1 MLYTKN
7 KNLTDTST
15 QKIVEIPLGYVAHWN
30 MAFVANLHNSTN
42 DITLFIKKPDPN
54 TPDVYIYNGTNI
66 SSKENVF
73 LDGNAVFVLQ
83 PGDIIRASAGSAG
96 NIEVV
101 VTFDLLEAPAVFNK
115 FNGS

>member
-15 QKIVEIPLGYVAHWN
+15 QTIVTIPNGYVAHWN

-42 DITLFIKKPDPN
+42 SVTLFVDKPSPIADI
-54 TPDVYIYNGTNI
+54 YIYNGTNI
-66 SSKENVF
+66 SSKENIL
-73 LDGNAVFVLQ
+73 LDGSAVFVLQ
-83 PGDIIRASAGSAG
+83 PRDIIKASSGSAG
-96 NIEVV
+96 NVEVV
-101 VTFDLLEAPAVFNK
+101 VTFDLLEAPAVFNN

>member
-15 QKIVEIPLGYVAHWN
+15 QTIVTIPNGYVAHWN
-30 MAFVANLHNSTN
+30 MAFIANLHNSTN
-42 DITLFIKKPDPN
+42 SITLFVDKPSP

-66 SSKENVF
+66 SSKEN
-73 LDGNAVFVLQ
+73 LLIDGNATFVLQ
-83 PGDIIRASAGSAG
+83 PGDIIKASTSGLG
-96 NIEVV
+96 NVEVV
-101 VTFDLLEAPAVFNK
+101 VTFDLLEAPVVFNN

>member
-15 QKIVEIPLGYVAHWN
+15 QTIVTIPNGYIAHWN
-30 MAFVANLHNSTN
+30 MAFIANLHNSIN
-42 DITLFIKKPDPN
+42 DITLFVNKPSPTEN
-54 TPDVYIYNGTNI
+54 VYIYNGTNI
-66 SSKENVF
+66 SSKEN
-73 LDGNAVFVLQ
+73 LLIDGNAVFVLQ
-83 PGDIIRASAGSAG
+83 PGDVIKAAAGSAG

-101 VTFDLLEAPAVFNK
+101 VTFDLLPAPTVFNN

>member
-1 MLYTKN
+1 MLYTKS
-7 KNLTDTST
+7 KNLTNTST
-15 QKIVEIPLGYVAHWN
+15 QTIVEIPAGYVAHWN
-30 MAFVANLHNSTN
+30 MAFVSNLHNSTN
-42 DITLFIKKPDPN
+42 DIRLFIKKPDPA
-54 TPDVYIYNGTNI
+54 PDVFIYNGTNV
-66 SSKENVF
+66 SSKENLL

-101 VTFDLLEAPAVFNK
+101 VTFDLLEAPVVFNN